1 MLNEKSIKPSTVIFG
16 IAIAA
21 YIAIVLGIIFT
32 VVVNS
37 LGKGWY
43 GGLLPQE
50 FTTKW
55 YTYIAGEHDIPKLMY
70 VTFVVAIADVVI
82 ALLISFPA
90 AYALA
95 RNDFKGKSLLMA
107 LFMLPMIVPP
117 MAYGIPLA
125 MMVIKARLASK
136 VIGVVLVNLVPIV
149 PFMILVLTPFIE
161 QVSTNLE
168 SAAKML
174 GAKKLTIFTKILIPL
189 TVPGILTAGIL
200 SLVKSI
206 SLFDLTYLIAGGG
219 NQTIVVALY
228 SDAYAAGSRPPQA
241 VDALAVIYF
250 LISFTCLVVSLRFV
264 SPTQMVFKVK

>member
-1 MLNEKSIKPSTVIFG
+1 MLNQKTISPSKVIFTA
-16 IAIAA
+16 AIVF
-21 YIAIVLGIIFT
+21 YIAIVLGIILT
-32 VVVNS
+32 VALNS
-37 LGKGWY
+37 LSKGWY
-43 GGLLPQE
+43 SGILPKYL
-50 FTTKW
+50 TTEW
-55 YTYIAGEHDIPKLMY
+55 YKFVAGEHDIPKLLN
-70 VTFVVAIADVVI
+70 VTFTVAIADVFL
-82 ALLISFPA
+82 ALLISYPA

-95 RNDFKGKSLLMA
+95 RNEFRGKALLMA

-117 MAYGIPLA
+117 MAYGMPLA
-125 MMVIKARLASK
+125 MLCYKARLASR

-174 GAKKLTIFTKILIPL
+174 GAKRSTIFLKILIPL
-189 TVPGILTAGIL
+189 TVPGILTAGLL

-206 SLFDLTYLIAGGG
+206 SLFELTYLIAGGG

-228 SDAYAAGSRPPQA
+228 ADAYAAGARPPQS

-250 LISFTCLVVSLRFV
+250 LISFTCLVVSLKFV
-264 SPTQMVFKVK
+264 SPTQMVFKLK

>member
-1 MLNEKSIKPSTVIFG
+1 MRTKFKVSNAIFI
-16 IAIAA
+16 IAIAV
-21 YIAIVLGIIFT
+21 YIAIVLGIILT
-32 VVVNS
+32 VLLNS
-37 LGKGWY
+37 FSKGWY
-43 GGLLPQE
+43 SGVLPKHLTIEWYKYVALEHNLPNLL
-50 FTTKW
+50 
-55 YTYIAGEHDIPKLMY
+55 Y
-70 VTFVVAIADVVI
+70 VTFVVAIVDVLG

-95 RNDFKGKSLLMA
+95 RNEFKGKALLMA
-107 LFMLPMIVPP
+107 LFMLPMLVPP

-125 MMVIKARLASK
+125 MLFYKLRLASRI
-136 VIGVVLVNLVPIV
+136 IGVILVNLVPIV

-174 GAKKLTIFTKILIPL
+174 GAKKFTIFTKILIPL
-189 TVPGILTAGIL
+189 TVPGILTAGLL

-206 SLFDLTYLIAGGG
+206 SMFELTYLVAGGN

-228 SDAYAAGSRPPQA
+228 TDAYAAGARPPQS

-250 LISFTCLVVSLRFV
+250 LVSLTCLIVSLRFV
-264 SPTQMVFKVK
+264 SPTQMVFKLK